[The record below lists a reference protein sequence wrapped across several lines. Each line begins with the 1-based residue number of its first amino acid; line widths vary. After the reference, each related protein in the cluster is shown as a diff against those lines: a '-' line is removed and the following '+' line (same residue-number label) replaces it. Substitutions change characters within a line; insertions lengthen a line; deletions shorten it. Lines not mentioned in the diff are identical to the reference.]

1 MDDLNLG
8 TDNTQ
13 QQAPVT
19 PQQETPESLHARA
32 MTHLHNARDLYLKQ
46 LQTQAPTPEHHKMGL
61 GIMAAALAAAALDP
75 TQNKSGNNAGTA
87 FYNHYKAAQ
96 QQRDE
101 EQNQRNQSR
110 YQHQGQI
117 AMARSGF
124 ETEDAARLLQDK
136 KDLEDEAEQDRKD
149 KRQDKVDEFN
159 QAMKKAA
166 LDGQNHRAE
175 IGQKA
180 KDIEGWRKL
189 MGSQIPAARVIGAH
203 GLKAEIEKDR
213 PGVQEAGYNPTDLEK
228 SIEDSFKTISNPT
241 PKDQAA
247 IDLSGARKNQIVGK
261 TKADAQLAPLKQDE
275 LKARTKREQASTDLS
290 AQRQKNLAQTFAWAP
305 KEFQAKLAK
314 TYSDIDRNRAMIDK
328 AHSSGK
334 SIDPN
339 AKWILAANRD
349 LSDRLKETQTEMKN
363 QQAIIKT
370 NQANATSMDD
380 AVSGPAK
387 TAISDARTRLK
398 NLQGAFDEL
407 GRNGQEIGNLIR
419 KKAGVQPLP
428 SPGSAPKAKPKS
440 VARQVNTT
448 SPARPFPTRKKAPTN
463 SLSGKDINTLLGGSD

>member
-1 MDDLNLG
+1 MDNLNLG

-46 LQTQAPTPEHHKMGL
+46 LQTQVPTPEHHKMGL

-75 TQNKSGNNAGTA
+75 TRNKSGNNAGTA

-101 EQNQRNQSR
+101 EANQRNQSR

-149 KRQDKVDEFN
+149 KRQDKNDEFN
-159 QAMKKAA
+159 ETMKKAA
-166 LDGQNHRAE
+166 LDGQNHRTQ
-175 IGQKA
+175 ISQKA
-180 KDIEGWRKL
+180 KDVEGWRKL
-189 MGSQIPAARVIGAH
+189 MNSPIPASRIIGAH

-213 PGVQEAGYNPTDLEK
+213 PGVQEAGYNPSELEK
-228 SIEDSFKTISNPT
+228 SIEDSFKTIGNPS

-261 TKADAQLAPLKQDE
+261 TKADAAIAPLKQNE
-275 LKARTKREQASTDLS
+275 LKVRTQREQSSTGLTD
-290 AQRQKNLAQTFAWAP
+290 QRTKNLAQTFAWAP
-305 KEFQAKLAK
+305 REFQAKLDK
-314 TYSDIDRNRAMIDK
+314 TYSDIARNRAMIEK

-349 LSDRLKETQTEMKN
+349 LSDRMKETETQMKD
-363 QQAIIKT
+363 QQGIIK
-370 NQANATSMDD
+370 QNASLASQDPTIN
-380 AVSGPAK
+380 AAAAPAIEAIK
-387 TAISDARTRLK
+387 TARQRLK
-398 NLQGAFDEL
+398 DLQGAYDEL
-407 GRNGQEIGNLIR
+407 GNNGKEITPR
-419 KKAGVQPLP
+419 H
-428 SPGSAPKAKPKS
+428 
-440 VARQVNTT
+440 RC
-448 SPARPFPTRKKAPTN
+448 
-463 SLSGKDINTLLGGSD
+463 LGCWDQRL